1 VSSYSQSVTR
11 PLIPSLVALATLL
24 LCCRA
29 LAGPAEEPFYR
40 QLIDLRSPSGYQP
53 TRAFTI
59 VVDASQGNRLVAEDD
74 PALQFNLLWLDQF
87 QPGYRQREGGAG
99 LGLVFRSYLRHLFEA
114 WRGQNGGSFNYL
126 PDGDIDAP
134 RFGGVEGEMEY
145 HLRVSDD
152 EVKVRFE
159 YIY

>member
-1 VSSYSQSVTR
+1 M
-11 PLIPSLVALATLL
+11 PSLVALAALL

-40 QLIDLRSPSGYQP
+40 QLIDTDGLRGYQP

-99 LGLVFRSYLRHLFEA
+99 LGMVFRSYLRQLYDA
-114 WRGQNGGSFNYL
+114 WRGQNAGAFSYL
-126 PDGDIDAP
+126 DGDIDAP
-134 RFGGVEGEMEY
+134 RFGGIDGEMEY
-145 HLRVSDD
+145 GLRISDD
-152 EVKVRFE
+152 EVKVRLE
-159 YIY
+159 YTY